1 MTEVNTTPTLCTHDH
16 NAYDA
21 KADKQYHDLRTGLN
35 AIIATHAQELSKQIA
50 NPETDDV
57 LRLVRIGGDVFGHF
71 LAGIDE
77 SIRQQYNC
85 RTCKQ
90 FFNGFGS
97 LAFLTKELKVIPL
110 AFPTDESVWLP
121 LTGEVFEQAYRN
133 VLAAFD
139 VKSVS
144 PMTVAMHAEMGDFL
158 GTSERGGFN
167 HICHTDVVGI
177 RAFLEGLLIDTVS
190 MGHGFGQPEMVQIHD
205 AFRKYNELV
214 VEKAFAIPRDRLRE
228 RDLYELDLC
237 VKMTKDYMSKNADQR
252 TLWVTR
258 YLMDLG
264 LGIVH
269 FKNSVVGA
277 LIEDLQKLSAE
288 DALNNYYAYTDP
300 VKYKRKVALPTEKQ
314 FEESVKFLEDN
325 DYTRKLEMRFATMEE
340 VLPIY
345 KWVPTAKTA
354 DVFAALRSK
363 VKNEDDAKRLALPA
377 EQISISGFNT
387 VLEELIEKGELKS
400 IGYKSEILQY
410 GIVARNVADDAGDA
424 YVDGSIIHPFY
435 MAETAQMRTGHVK
448 FDSHQ
453 VHGIF
458 TAASNGGRKL
468 YVLSFGGGEVNF
480 GIRPLNYVE
489 TLNDELKPHQRM
501 IDAWDKTKYLNPT
514 DAKGNPLAVQN
525 TVILVPAVVNRHAV
539 ISLITDACVQDF
551 IITSER

>member
-1 MTEVNTTPTLCTHDH
+1 M
-16 NAYDA
+16 
-21 KADKQYHDLRTGLN
+21 
-35 AIIATHAQELSKQIA
+35 
-50 NPETDDV
+50 
-57 LRLVRIGGDVFGHF
+57 
-71 LAGIDE
+71 
-77 SIRQQYNC
+77 
-85 RTCKQ
+85 
-90 FFNGFGS
+90 
-97 LAFLTKELKVIPL
+97 AFLTKDLQVIPL

-288 DALNNYYAYTDP
+288 DAMNNYYAYTDP
-300 VKYKRKVALPTEKQ
+300 VKYKRKVALPSEKQ

-325 DYTRKLEMRFATMEE
+325 DYTRKLEMRFATPEE

-345 KWVPTAKTA
+345 KWVPTAKTV

-377 EQISISGFNT
+377 EQISISGFNA

-410 GIVARNVADDAGDA
+410 GIVARNVAEDAGDA
-424 YVDGSIIHPFY
+424 YVDGSILHPFY
-435 MAETAQMRTGHVK
+435 MSETAQMRTGHIK

-458 TAASNGGRKL
+458 TAATSGGRKL
-468 YVLSFGGGEVNF
+468 YVLSFAGGEVNF

-514 DAKGNPLAVQN
+514 DANGNPLAVQN
-525 TVILVPAVVNRHAV
+525 TVILIPAVVNRHAV

>member
-1 MTEVNTTPTLCTHDH
+1 MTEVSTTPTLCADDH
-16 NAYDA
+16 AAYDA

-35 AIIATHAQELSKQIA
+35 TIIATHAQELSKQIA
-50 NPETDDV
+50 NPETDDI
-57 LRLVRIGGDVFGHF
+57 LRLVRIGGDVFGQF

-90 FFNGFGS
+90 FFNGYGS
-97 LAFLTKELKVIPL
+97 LAFLTKDLKVIPL

-133 VLAAFD
+133 VLAVFD

-144 PMTVAMHAEMGDFL
+144 PMTVAMHAEMGDYL

-314 FEESVKFLEDN
+314 FEESVKFLEEN
-325 DYTRKLEMRFATMEE
+325 DYTRKLEMRFATPEE

-345 KWVPTAKTA
+345 KWVPPAKTV

-363 VKNEDDAKRLALPA
+363 VKNEDDAKRLALPP
-377 EQISISGFNT
+377 EQISISGFNG

-410 GIVARNVADDAGDA
+410 GIVARNVAEDAGDA
-424 YVDGSIIHPFY
+424 YVDGSILHPFY
-435 MAETAQMRTGHVK
+435 MSETAQMRTGHIK

-458 TAASNGGRKL
+458 TAATSGGRKL
-468 YVLSFGGGEVNF
+468 YVLSFAGGEVNF

-514 DAKGNPLAVQN
+514 DSNGNPLAVQN
-525 TVILVPAVVNRHAV
+525 TVILIPAVVNRHAV
-539 ISLITDACVQDF
+539 ISLITDTCVQDF

>member
-1 MTEVNTTPTLCTHDH
+1 MTEVQVTTTPCLHDQA
-16 NAYDA
+16 AYDA
-21 KADKQYHDLRTGLN
+21 AADTQYQDFRVGLN

-57 LRLVRIGGDVFGHF
+57 LRLVRVGGDVFGNF

-85 RTCKQ
+85 RTCRQ
-90 FFNGFGS
+90 FFNGYGS
-97 LAFLTKELKVIPL
+97 LAFLTKELKIIPL
-110 AFPTDESVWLP
+110 AFPTDEAVWKP
-121 LTGEVFEQAYRN
+121 LTGSVFEQAYRN
-133 VLAAFD
+133 VLETFD
-139 VKSVS
+139 VKSVT
-144 PMTVAMHAEMGDFL
+144 PLTVSVYSEMGDFL
-158 GTSERGGFN
+158 GTPERGGFN
-167 HICHTDVVGI
+167 HIAHGDVVSI
-177 RAFLEGLLIDTVS
+177 RAFLEGLLIDTNQL
-190 MGHGFGQPEMVQIHD
+190 GHGVGQTEMVQIHD

-214 VEKAFAIPRDRLRE
+214 IEKQFAIPRDRLRE

-269 FKNSVVGA
+269 FKNSVIGA

-288 DALNNYYAYTDP
+288 DAMNNYYAYTDP

-314 FEESVKFLEDN
+314 FEESVKFLEEN
-325 DYTRKLEMRFATMEE
+325 DYTRKLEMRFATPDE

-345 KWVPTAKTA
+345 KWTPTAKTV

-377 EQISISGFNT
+377 EQISISGFNG

-410 GIVARNVADDAGDA
+410 GIVARNVAEDAGDA
-424 YVDGSIIHPFY
+424 YVDGSILHPFY
-435 MAETAQMRTGHVK
+435 MSETAQMRTGHIK

-458 TAASNGGRKL
+458 TAATSGGRKL
-468 YVLSFGGGEVNF
+468 YVLSFAGGEVNF

-514 DAKGNPLAVQN
+514 DSNGNPLAVQN
-525 TVILVPAVVNRHAV
+525 TVILIPAVVNRHAV